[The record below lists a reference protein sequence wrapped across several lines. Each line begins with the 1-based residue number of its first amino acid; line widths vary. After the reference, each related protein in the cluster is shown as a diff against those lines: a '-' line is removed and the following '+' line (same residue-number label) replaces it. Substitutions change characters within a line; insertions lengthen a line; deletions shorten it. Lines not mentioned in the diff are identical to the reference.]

1 MVNSQPAHGIEQ
13 ARDNEWRRALLLV
26 ALRDDL
32 QQMAQHLTVTL
43 GTLELPKEREQTKQ
57 SQQRLELPN
66 HRLSLK
72 WESDIRATAS
82 QQRLELPNHRLS
94 SIVNSFAWHV
104 QRTQPAARLACGIA
118 EIKRLQ
124 QRVERN
130 SAEYNIY
137 AWLLNQI
144 GSAPQPGSAEQQLL
158 DPLYLADNEIRDWL
172 AYVRLLRAEGLVQL
186 LGLITR
192 ARPVAEEIAKA
203 GGALRWS

>member
-1 MVNSQPAHGIEQ
+1 MVNATAAPDAEQ
-13 ARDNEWRRALLLV
+13 ARENELRRAALLI
-26 ALRDDL
+26 ALRDNL

-43 GTLELPKEREQTKQ
+43 GTV
-57 SQQRLELPN
+57 
-66 HRLSLK
+66 
-72 WESDIRATAS
+72 
-82 QQRLELPNHRLS
+82 ELPNHRLS
-94 SIVNSFAWHV
+94 SIANSFAWHV
-104 QRTQPAARLACGIA
+104 QRPQPAARLACGIA

-124 QRVERN
+124 QRVKRN

-144 GSAPQPGSAEQQLL
+144 GSAPQPSQEEQRLL

-172 AYVRLLRAEGLVQL
+172 AYVRLLRAESLVQL

-192 ARPVAEEIAKA
+192 ARPVAEEIAEA